1 MYFARSLAMA
11 ALVLSTS
18 ACTVF
23 VRSAPVSHS
32 KADPVPHD
40 RLLAYQAP
48 AAGLAKVVLTRD
60 EGMNSL
66 GCYVGV
72 QANNTLIGRF
82 AAEETATFYMP
93 AGVVDMTVIQD
104 PQGSGLCGKGFAPGV
119 TTSHLLSADKPY
131 YMRISTGNYRR
142 PRVLETND

>member
-1 MYFARSLAMA
+1 MYLVRPLAVL

-32 KADPVPHD
+32 KAEPVPQD
-40 RLLAYQAP
+40 RVLAYQTP
-48 AAGLAKVVLTRD
+48 AAGLTKVVVTRD
-60 EGMNSL
+60 EGMNAM

-72 QANNTLIGRF
+72 LANSKLIGRF
-82 AAEETATFYMP
+82 SAEETATFYMP
-93 AGVVDMTVIQD
+93 VGVVDMTVIQD
-104 PQGSGLCGKGFAPGV
+104 PQGGGLCGKGFLPGV
-119 TTSHLLSADKPY
+119 TTSHLLSANKPY

-142 PRVLETND
+142 PRVLETTD

>member
-1 MYFARSLAMA
+1 MYLARPLAIL
-11 ALVLSTS
+11 ALALSTS

-23 VRSAPVSHS
+23 VRSATVSHNQ
-32 KADPVPHD
+32 ADPVPAD
-40 RLLAYQAP
+40 RVLAYQTP
-48 AAGLAKVVLTRD
+48 SAGLTKVVITRD
-60 EGMNSL
+60 EGMNAM
-66 GCYVGV
+66 GCYLGV
-72 QANNTLIGRF
+72 KANSTLIGRF
-82 AAEETATFYMP
+82 AAEETATFYLP

-104 PQGSGLCGKGFAPGV
+104 PQGGGLCGKGFLPGV